1 MQVRLLKSLPRRHSA
16 ALLHQQGLLLYC
28 RQGVLSATRRWYART
43 RLPFYP
49 GKEQA
54 VKYLRIILRHPFP
67 VECLVPNDQVR
78 FSFDEMRLLLVVL
91 LSCTAQVRALVVHNR
106 VYPWMKAESRG
117 MLQGATSTIIPQ
129 RSRLNSVIE
138 RGGNDSGSSASSAD
152 TSRRITWSAA
162 VKSSVW
168 VREDAERRT
177 VKEYMALPA
186 TQYSV
191 LSASQIERLS
201 DTEFKA
207 TLGSMNF
214 FGTKIIPVLYV
225 NVNVVPEEH
234 RAEIVVERAET
245 VGSEIAEKLSGTF
258 TISAINLVSAGR
270 DDKDRATLTSETKL
284 LINVV
289 VPEDAKVP
297 RRLIQSGGN
306 FIIQSSLNIIVP
318 TFVRILAEDFKR

>member
-1 MQVRLLKSLPRRHSA
+1 MTVILEGPLDENSTITFSRLKGHR
-16 ALLHQQGLLLYC
+16 
-28 RQGVLSATRRWYART
+28 
-43 RLPFYP
+43 
-49 GKEQA
+49 
-54 VKYLRIILRHPFP
+54 
-67 VECLVPNDQVR
+67 
-78 FSFDEMRLLLVVL
+78 MRLILAILLT
-91 LSCTAQVRALVVHNR
+91 CTAQVYALIGYNHVS
-106 VYPWMKAESRG
+106 PFIKPASRG
-117 MLQGATSTIIPQ
+117 APAKATSTVRP
-129 RSRLNSVIE
+129 RLYSVIE
-138 RGGNDSGSSASSAD
+138 RGGNESGPASSSAD
-152 TSRRITWSAA
+152 SRRITWSAA

-168 VREDAERRT
+168 VREEAERRT

-214 FGTKIIPVLYV
+214 FGTKIIPVLFVCV
-225 NVNVVPEEH
+225 NVIPEEH
-234 RAEIVVERAET
+234 RAEIVVKRAET

-270 DDKDRATLTSETKL
+270 DDKDRATLTSETNL

>member
-1 MQVRLLKSLPRRHSA
+1 MTVINEGRERCDLPKTFSLLKGHR
-16 ALLHQQGLLLYC
+16 
-28 RQGVLSATRRWYART
+28 
-43 RLPFYP
+43 
-49 GKEQA
+49 
-54 VKYLRIILRHPFP
+54 
-67 VECLVPNDQVR
+67 
-78 FSFDEMRLLLVVL
+78 MRLILAILLT
-91 LSCTAQVRALVVHNR
+91 CAAQVYALIGYNHVS
-106 VYPWMKAESRG
+106 PFIKPASRG
-117 MLQGATSTIIPQ
+117 APAKATSTVPV
-129 RSRLNSVIE
+129 RPRLYSVIE
-138 RGGNDSGSSASSAD
+138 RGGNESGPASSSAD
-152 TSRRITWSAA
+152 SRRITWSAA

-168 VREDAERRT
+168 VREEAERRT

-214 FGTKIIPVLYV
+214 FGTKIVPVLFVCV
-225 NVNVVPEEH
+225 NVIPEEH
-234 RAEIVVERAET
+234 RAEIVVKRAET

-270 DDKDRATLTSETKL
+270 DDKDRATLTSETNL

>member
-1 MQVRLLKSLPRRHSA
+1 
-16 ALLHQQGLLLYC
+16 
-28 RQGVLSATRRWYART
+28 
-43 RLPFYP
+43 
-49 GKEQA
+49 
-54 VKYLRIILRHPFP
+54 
-67 VECLVPNDQVR
+67 
-78 FSFDEMRLLLVVL
+78 
-91 LSCTAQVRALVVHNR
+91 
-106 VYPWMKAESRG
+106 
-117 MLQGATSTIIPQ
+117 
-129 RSRLNSVIE
+129 
-138 RGGNDSGSSASSAD
+138 
-152 TSRRITWSAA
+152 
-162 VKSSVW
+162 
-168 VREDAERRT
+168 
-177 VKEYMALPA
+177 MALPA